1 MADTQRTLAALL
13 ALLADNTSGDIS
25 PQDLRDAVVTVF
37 ANYADI
43 RTTSSTNFTATTTW
57 TKLPFAADGLSAG
70 CVTANAASDRI
81 SVTVTGV
88 YRATLNITVTPA
100 TTYNEFRLEVN
111 AGGSA
116 AGTAGS
122 ARAYAVST
130 RTTLIL
136 ETLLSLTAGDYVEAF
151 ALANAF
157 STTNSLEMGSLR
169 LERIG

>member
-1 MADTQRTLAALL
+1 MADTQRTLSALL
-13 ALLADNTSGDIS
+13 AILADNTGGNIS

-43 RTTSSTNFTATTTW
+43 RTTSATNYTASTSW

-70 CVTANAASDRI
+70 CVTANAASDRV
-81 SVTVTGV
+81 SVSVTGV
-88 YRATLNITVTPA
+88 YRATLNIAVAPA

-122 ARAYAVST
+122 ARAYAAST
-130 RTTLIL
+130 RTTLTL

-151 ALANAF
+151 VLANAF
-157 STTNSLEMGSLR
+157 SVSNSLEMGSLR
-169 LERIG
+169 LERVG